1 MNESTPTSTESSP
14 PGPASSSGWSR
25 RRIARVVSLAVWVG
39 VIAWQGYSTIG
50 SPNELNLITT
60 VGFVLLFAVAH
71 AQIFLVRWLG
81 ERRLNR
87 ALARM
92 HGNAYL
98 SELDSLPNRN
108 YLLSELR
115 REMPRARSDRSP
127 FVLILLSMDTL
138 DEVRERRGE
147 EFADRALK
155 ALAQVLKRFTRTSD
169 FIAHLG
175 GPDFCVM
182 LNECEYDNAFIYLQR
197 VPGSIAVSDG
207 HRMYEIPVS
216 ARVHQYDLENL
227 YATDVLR
234 DAEETTPL
242 KRKMQ
247 QHFGSEAA

>member
-1 MNESTPTSTESSP
+1 MTEATPSPNESSSA
-14 PGPASSSGWSR
+14 GPSSVTHSR
-25 RRIARVVSLAVWVG
+25 RRLLRLVSLAIWIG
-39 VIAWQGYSTIG
+39 VIAWQAFSTVG
-50 SPNELNLITT
+50 SPTPLNLITT
-60 VGFVLLFAVAH
+60 VGFLLLFAIAH
-71 AQIFLVRWLG
+71 AQILLVRWLG
-81 ERRLNR
+81 ERRLAR

-92 HGNAYL
+92 QGNAYL
-98 SELDSLPNRN
+98 SELDNLPNRN

-115 REMPRARSDRSP
+115 REMPRARADRSP

-138 DEVRERRGE
+138 DEIRMRRGE
-147 EFADRALK
+147 EFTERSLK

-216 ARVHQYDLENL
+216 ARVHQYDMENL

-234 DAEETTPL
+234 DAEETAPL
-242 KRKMQ
+242 KRKML